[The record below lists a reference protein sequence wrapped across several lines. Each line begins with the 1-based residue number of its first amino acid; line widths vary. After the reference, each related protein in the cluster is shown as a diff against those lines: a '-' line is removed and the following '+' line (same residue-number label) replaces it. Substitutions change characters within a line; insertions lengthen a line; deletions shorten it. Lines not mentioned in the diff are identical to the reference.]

1 VTDPLDDH
9 LIGRHLRDCHG
20 FSLAQSVERRPAE
33 MRRKHFQEHE
43 EAVCNHKHDY
53 ETTPRGGI
61 SQVLKDEG
69 TLIEG
74 GQRGE

>member
-1 VTDPLDDH
+1 
-9 LIGRHLRDCHG
+9 
-20 FSLAQSVERRPAE
+20 

-74 GQRGE
+74 GISDE